1 MKIKRYDFIIC
12 GGGASGLML
21 ASKLISDSFFSNK
34 KILLIEKD
42 EKNLNDR
49 TWCFWEKGKGE
60 LDHLVSKNWS
70 HAIFKAK
77 NFKTKFLTD
86 PYTYKLIRGID
97 FYNNFKYLKNK
108 QKNFEYLSA
117 KINSIDEK
125 TNVVKTDK
133 GAFFGDNIFSSVLD
147 KNKLSKQNKFPLLKQ
162 HFIGQMIQ
170 TEKKIFKPDEVTFMD
185 FDIPQKNST
194 RFMYVLPITQNKAL
208 IEYTLFSPK
217 ELVKE
222 EYINSIKKYLI
233 NLDPGKFSIIE
244 SEKGSIP
251 MTAYKFKSN
260 NTKSILNIGTAGGWT
275 KASTGYTFLN
285 TLNKTNLLISFLK
298 ENKPLNEFEKNTRF
312 WYYDLLFLDV
322 LNKHNDKG
330 SLLFKKMFEKNK
342 PELIFK
348 FLDNQTNFF
357 EELGLML
364 TFKKRWFVDAL
375 LRRIF

>member
-1 MKIKRYDFIIC
+1 
-12 GGGASGLML
+12 
-21 ASKLISDSFFSNK
+21 
-34 KILLIEKD
+34 
-42 EKNLNDR
+42 
-49 TWCFWEKGKGE
+49 
-60 LDHLVSKNWS
+60 
-70 HAIFKAK
+70 
-77 NFKTKFLTD
+77 
-86 PYTYKLIRGID
+86 
-97 FYNNFKYLKNK
+97 
-108 QKNFEYLSA
+108 
-117 KINSIDEK
+117 
-125 TNVVKTDK
+125 
-133 GAFFGDNIFSSVLD
+133 
-147 KNKLSKQNKFPLLKQ
+147 
-162 HFIGQMIQ
+162 
-170 TEKKIFKPDEVTFMD
+170 
-185 FDIPQKNST
+185 
-194 RFMYVLPITQNKAL
+194 MYVLPITQNKAL
-208 IEYTLFSPK
+208 IECTLFSPE